1 MVENYLAAEL
11 SSRFEMRMVSMI
23 RFVLAFFALFIV
35 FLHPTEP
42 VRFIFQTYL
51 ALIFYTLYSATIY
64 IFAHYEKQI
73 IKPFFKYSHW
83 ADALWCLLLIY
94 LTNGTSSIF
103 YFFLF
108 FVILNAS
115 FSNGYLTGLKVTLV
129 SAVGLTLIGFSEN
142 EFELGGFLLRITCL
156 IALGYLMSFRGGY
169 EIRTGR
175 RLSLLRDIS
184 MLSNPRFGIN
194 RTIDLNLELL
204 RSFYE
209 ADGCL
214 LIMKDAE
221 TDDYIFRRSYRNNPE
236 TAMQPCSLSPQFTQ
250 NFFSLP
256 ENYAVIYQKRKYPFF
271 ARLKR
276 LYVFNLPD
284 RKSRPEKAETFDVIA
299 EKLDANSFLTVPV
312 YYRKVPSGRIFV
324 FSRRFCLFDQT
335 DLDFLLQAVNQ
346 LTAIIENIQLVDHL
360 ASNAAEQELKKIVRD
375 IHDSIIQSYIGLQ
388 IGIDSL
394 VQISNE
400 KEDIKHKDSKKKK
413 ILKDHI
419 DRLGK
424 LGEKGMED
432 LRKYVHGLSHGI
444 GSEGGLMPAINRYSE
459 KFTKATGI
467 NVEIRVEDKIQIT
480 DPLAAEIFQIITEAL
495 SNVRRHTDSPSAF
508 IEVVTG
514 KDKITLA
521 IGNNKNDNAYINFS
535 PQSIAERVESL
546 GGFLQIEQPDKKT
559 VIRLEIPL

>member
-1 MVENYLAAEL
+1 
-11 SSRFEMRMVSMI
+11 
-23 RFVLAFFALFIV
+23 
-35 FLHPTEP
+35 
-42 VRFIFQTYL
+42 
-51 ALIFYTLYSATIY
+51 
-64 IFAHYEKQI
+64 
-73 IKPFFKYSHW
+73 
-83 ADALWCLLLIY
+83 
-94 LTNGTSSIF
+94 
-103 YFFLF
+103 
-108 FVILNAS
+108 
-115 FSNGYLTGLKVTLV
+115 
-129 SAVGLTLIGFSEN
+129 
-142 EFELGGFLLRITCL
+142 
-156 IALGYLMSFRGGY
+156 
-169 EIRTGR
+169 
-175 RLSLLRDIS
+175 
-184 MLSNPRFGIN
+184 
-194 RTIDLNLELL
+194 
-204 RSFYE
+204 
-209 ADGCL
+209 
-214 LIMKDAE
+214 MKDAE